1 MVALENLLV
10 LGWEKVGLVKRMV
23 CGLCN
28 VRAGAAAEGRG
39 MVMGVAEGGA
49 VEAWRYDVVSTI
61 SVRTWSSPHAAQCLG

>member
-1 MVALENLLV
+1 VVALENLLV

-39 MVMGVAEGGA
+39 MVMGVAEGAA

-61 SVRTWSSPHAAQCLG
+61 SVRTWSSQYTAQC